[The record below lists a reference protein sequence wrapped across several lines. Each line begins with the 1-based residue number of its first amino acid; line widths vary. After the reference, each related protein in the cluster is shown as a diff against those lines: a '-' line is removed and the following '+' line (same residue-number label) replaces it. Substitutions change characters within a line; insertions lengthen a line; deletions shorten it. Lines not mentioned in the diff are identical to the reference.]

1 MSAVRLSLNAD
12 ETITIKVGRAVEHV
26 SIFGKEHG
34 QIFDAVKW
42 ALISK
47 GVVFSELA
55 ITEELTRLR
64 LAR

>member
-1 MSAVRLSLNAD
+1 MSAVKLSLNAD
-12 ETITIKVGRAVEHV
+12 DTITIRVGRAVEHV
-26 SIFGKEHG
+26 SIYGKEHG
-34 QIFDAVKW
+34 QIFDAIKW

-55 ITEELTRLR
+55 ITEELSRLR